1 MPTTQSKVK
10 GYQYQSLVNNITPY
24 FFHDPFAM
32 VSKLQDYYF
41 NFLEVY
47 QTQFFF
53 IVYFIDLHFK
63 YYPLPGFPSRN
74 ALPYIPLP
82 CFYEG
87 TPSMTYPLL
96 PHYTSIPQHQGI
108 EPPQDQ
114 GPPLPLMPDKA
125 ILCYICGWSHW
136 SLHVYSFVGGL
147 VPGSPLKPTL
157 SNPQTL
163 TPAFL

>member
-1 MPTTQSKVK
+1 
-10 GYQYQSLVNNITPY
+10 
-24 FFHDPFAM
+24 M

-96 PHYTSIPQHQGI
+96 PHYTSIPQHWGI

-125 ILCYICGWSHW
+125 ILCYVSSWSHG
-136 SLHVYSFVGGL
+136 SLHVYFLVGDL
-147 VPGSPLKPTL
+147 VPGSSGEGVCLVDTVDLPMGL
-157 SNPQTL
+157 QTPFIL
-163 TPAFL
+163 ALNTPFGSPCSVQ